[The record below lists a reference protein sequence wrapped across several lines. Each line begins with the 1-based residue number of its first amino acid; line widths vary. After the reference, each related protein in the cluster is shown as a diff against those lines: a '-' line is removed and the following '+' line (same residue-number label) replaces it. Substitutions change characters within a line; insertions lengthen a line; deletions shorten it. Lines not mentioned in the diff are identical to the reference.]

1 MRFQNRKYRFKLP
14 HAPVFCQDDLQTV
27 DLQTVDL
34 QTGENIVMFVMM
46 IVYCFIYKIKR
57 NIRANTLGNGK
68 QDKQDS
74 YVPY

>member
-14 HAPVFCQDDLQTV
+14 HAPVFCQDDLQT
-27 DLQTVDL
+27 DDL